1 MLLIGTLGTNFNEVL
16 IEIHTFSFKNIHF
29 KMSSGKWRPFCPGLN
44 VLTRCMLHGRGSHHV
59 SSIRLLTWVIISS
72 DNSLPPVR
80 RQAITYYFYQY
91 WLIVSWTLRNKLQW
105 NSNQNTKPFVHENA
119 FEDVICEMGVVCP
132 RGDKLTVNDNGVF
145 TIWTVYVF
153 NQFYQ

>member
-91 WLIVSWTLRNKLQW
+91 WLIVSWTLAMPLCELFNRCVMSSQFPVDMKLAEI
-105 NSNQNTKPFVHENA
+105 SPVFKK
-119 FEDVICEMGVVCP
+119 M
-132 RGDKLTVNDNGVF
+132 KLYLKKIIDLWMF
-145 TIWTVYVF
+145 S
-153 NQFYQ
+153 Q